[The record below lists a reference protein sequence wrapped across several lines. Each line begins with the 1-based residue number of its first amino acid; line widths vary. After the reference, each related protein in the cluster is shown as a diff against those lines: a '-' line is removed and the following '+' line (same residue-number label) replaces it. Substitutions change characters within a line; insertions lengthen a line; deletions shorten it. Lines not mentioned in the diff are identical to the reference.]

1 MNKVR
6 ITGLGLLAIGIS
18 LISLFEGDLA
28 GIAAGLLTGL
38 GIGLLVTG
46 RLRFQK

>member
-6 ITGLGLLAIGIS
+6 ITGFVLLAIGIGLFS
-18 LISLFEGDLA
+18 LIDGDLA
-28 GIAAGLLTGL
+28 DISAGLLTGL
-38 GIGLLVTG
+38 GVGLLLTG